1 MWMEWLVEIGLGIL
15 RVTWQPLLYAAI
27 IFAFWT
33 GYKRIEKERKQ
44 FGHRIFEITAEW
56 KKTWLTGLLFGLLL
70 SIGIL
75 LTGGLISYEWMLFVS
90 AVTLLFLLFNQTR
103 LLSPI
108 YTIGISALTI
118 WLLNFF
124 DITIINQAIS
134 DAIYTVDFVFVS
146 YIMLVLFLAEIILVT
161 TTKRSRTFPGLEKSD
176 RGKFVGFHS
185 AKRLMLIP
193 FFVPIQGTALQL
205 DQWLP
210 WWPMFEMGSTTF
222 SLMLFP
228 AIIGFQ
234 QRFHSTLSD
243 HGAKQLAKKL
253 TLLFVVLLAL
263 AVGLYFYPEWV
274 YVFLAVAIVG
284 RLLIQWATY
293 MSESG
298 KRSIYSP
305 QPDGIQIVGITPHS
319 PADEMGLVIG
329 EKIVRVHDHPV
340 SNEHEFYEI
349 MSVNQTYCKLSVK
362 NLDGE
367 VRFVQRPIYQNE
379 RHELGLVFVK
389 EKPKFSLQPSQTEE
403 FDLDEVVTATE
414 KNQQKYHQSDSP
426 ESYTTNRNMEEE
438 QFSIEWNEQD
448 KLESSDLEKQPKIEQ
463 SHDSFLDFLESDSSE
478 QDQLEPPKQ
487 ASPEKLDAPNQ
498 RANRTGPR
506 HTEQEKIEEPKNS
519 EHNINEKALYEDELM
534 SLIEELRSN
543 EDDQKKD

>member
-1 MWMEWLVEIGLGIL
+1 
-15 RVTWQPLLYAAI
+15 
-27 IFAFWT
+27 
-33 GYKRIEKERKQ
+33 
-44 FGHRIFEITAEW
+44 
-56 KKTWLTGLLFGLLL
+56 
-70 SIGIL
+70 
-75 LTGGLISYEWMLFVS
+75 
-90 AVTLLFLLFNQTR
+90 
-103 LLSPI
+103 
-108 YTIGISALTI
+108 
-118 WLLNFF
+118 
-124 DITIINQAIS
+124 
-134 DAIYTVDFVFVS
+134 
-146 YIMLVLFLAEIILVT
+146 
-161 TTKRSRTFPGLEKSD
+161 
-176 RGKFVGFHS
+176 
-185 AKRLMLIP
+185 
-193 FFVPIQGTALQL
+193 
-205 DQWLP
+205 
-210 WWPMFEMGSTTF
+210 
-222 SLMLFP
+222 
-228 AIIGFQ
+228 
-234 QRFHSTLSD
+234 
-243 HGAKQLAKKL
+243 
-253 TLLFVVLLAL
+253 
-263 AVGLYFYPEWV
+263 
-274 YVFLAVAIVG
+274 
-284 RLLIQWATY
+284 
-293 MSESG
+293 
-298 KRSIYSP
+298 
-305 QPDGIQIVGITPHS
+305 
-319 PADEMGLVIG
+319 MGLVIG

-519 EHNINEKALYEDELM
+519 EHKH
-534 SLIEELRSN
+534 
-543 EDDQKKD
+543 Q

>member
-1 MWMEWLVEIGLGIL
+1 MWMDWLVEIGLGIL

-44 FGHRIFEITAEW
+44 FGHRIFEMTAEW
-56 KKTWLTGLLFGLLL
+56 KGTWLTGLLFGLLL
-70 SIGIL
+70 SGGIL
-75 LTGGLISYEWMLFVS
+75 LAGGLISYEWMLFVS
-90 AVTLLFLLFNQTR
+90 AITLLFLLFNQTR

-108 YTIGISALTI
+108 YTIGIAALTI

-124 DITIINQAIS
+124 DVTIINQTIS
-134 DAIYTVDFVFVS
+134 DAIYAVDLVFVS
-146 YIMLVLFLAEIILVT
+146 YIMLALFLAEIILVA

-185 AKRLMLIP
+185 AKRLMFVP

-205 DQWLP
+205 EQWLP

-253 TLLFVVLLAL
+253 TLLFILLVAL
-263 AVGLYFYPEWV
+263 AVGLYIYPEWV
-274 YVFLAVAIVG
+274 YVFLGVAVVG
-284 RLLIQWATY
+284 RLVIQWATFV
-293 MSESG
+293 SESG

-305 QPDGIQIVGITPHS
+305 QPDGIKIVGIIPHS
-319 PADEMGLVIG
+319 PADEMGLVVG
-329 EKIVRVHDHPV
+329 EKIVRVHDQPV

-349 MSVNQTYCKLSVK
+349 MRVNQTYCKLSVK

-367 VRFVQRPIYQNE
+367 IRFVQRPIYQNE

-389 EKPKFSLQPSQTEE
+389 EKPKFSLQPNLTEE
-403 FDLDEVVTATE
+403 IDLDEVVSATE
-414 KNQQKYHQSDSP
+414 KNQQKYHQADSP
-426 ESYTTNRNMEEE
+426 ER
-438 QFSIEWNEQD
+438 FSTEWNNQD
-448 KLESSDLEKQPKIEQ
+448 KLERSEAENQPKIEQ
-463 SHDSFLDFLESDSSE
+463 SNDSFLDFLESDSDE
-478 QDQLEPPKQ
+478 QNQLE
-487 ASPEKLDAPNQ
+487 SPEKSSQEKLDVPNK
-498 RANRTGPR
+498 RADQLTGPR
-506 HTEQEKIEEPKNS
+506 HTEQEKIEEPKNR
-519 EHNINEKALYEDELM
+519 ENKINEKALYEDELM
-534 SLIEELRSN
+534 SLIEELRGN
-543 EDDQKKD
+543 EDDKKNE

>member
-1 MWMEWLVEIGLGIL
+1 MWMDWLVEIGLGIL

-44 FGHRIFEITAEW
+44 FGHRIFEMTAEW
-56 KKTWLTGLLFGLLL
+56 KGTWLTGLLFGLLL
-70 SIGIL
+70 SGGIL
-75 LTGGLISYEWMLFVS
+75 LAGGLISYEWMLFVS
-90 AVTLLFLLFNQTR
+90 AITVLFLLFNQTR

-108 YTIGISALTI
+108 YTVGISAITI

-124 DITIINQAIS
+124 DVTIINQTIS
-134 DAIYTVDFVFVS
+134 DAIYAVDLVFVS
-146 YIMLVLFLAEIILVT
+146 YIMLALFLAEIILVA

-185 AKRLMLIP
+185 AKRLMFVP

-205 DQWLP
+205 EQWLP

-253 TLLFVVLLAL
+253 TLLFILLVAL
-263 AVGLYFYPEWV
+263 AVGLYIYPEWV
-274 YVFLAVAIVG
+274 YVFLGVAVVG
-284 RLLIQWATY
+284 RLVIQWATFV
-293 MSESG
+293 SESG

-305 QPDGIQIVGITPHS
+305 QPDGIKIVGIIPHS
-319 PADEMGLVIG
+319 PADEMGLVVG
-329 EKIVRVHDHPV
+329 EKIVRVHDQPV

-349 MSVNQTYCKLSVK
+349 MRVNQTYCKLSVK

-367 VRFVQRPIYQNE
+367 IRFVQRPIYQNE

-389 EKPKFSLQPSQTEE
+389 EKPKFSLQPNLTEE
-403 FDLDEVVTATE
+403 IDLDEVVSATE
-414 KNQQKYHQSDSP
+414 KNQQKYHQADSP
-426 ESYTTNRNMEEE
+426 ER
-438 QFSIEWNEQD
+438 FSTEWNNQD
-448 KLESSDLEKQPKIEQ
+448 KLERSEAENQPKIEQ
-463 SHDSFLDFLESDSSE
+463 SNDSFLDFLESDSDE
-478 QDQLEPPKQ
+478 QNQLE
-487 ASPEKLDAPNQ
+487 SPEESPQEKLDVPNK
-498 RANRTGPR
+498 RADRLTGPR
-506 HTEQEKIEEPKNS
+506 HTEQEKIEEPKNH
-519 EHNINEKALYEDELM
+519 ENKINEKALYEDELM
-534 SLIEELRSN
+534 SLIEELRGN
-543 EDDQKKD
+543 EDDKKNE